1 MFQYDPLS
9 EYQLARS
16 RQEEIVQ
23 QFARMRLL
31 DQAAAQNPASVSRP
45 LAEIGSTIARFG
57 RALRGDRPS
66 AAAVAAAEA
75 MLRETQRESIATRR

>member
-16 RQEEIVQ
+16 RHEEIVQ

-31 DQAAAQNPASVSRP
+31 NQAAAQNAASVRRP

-57 RALRGDRPS
+57 RALRGDRSS
-66 AAAVAAAEA
+66 AAVTAAEA
-75 MLRETQRESIATRR
+75 MLRESQRESIPTRR

>member
-16 RQEEIVQ
+16 RYEEIVQ

-31 DQAAAQNPASVSRP
+31 NQAAAQNAASVSRP
-45 LAEIGSTIARFG
+45 LAEIGGTIARFC
-57 RALRGDRPS
+57 RALRGDRS
-66 AAAVAAAEA
+66 SAAVAAAEA
-75 MLRETQRESIATRR
+75 MLRKTQRGSIATRR

>member
-16 RQEEIVQ
+16 RYEEIVQ

-31 DQAAAQNPASVSRP
+31 NQAAAQNAASVSHP
-45 LAEIGSTIARFG
+45 LAGIGSTIARFG

-75 MLRETQRESIATRR
+75 VLRGTQRESIATRR